1 MSDSQPSSSTPASSA
16 TATDPTIGRLVADAS
31 RDLSALVRSEIQLAK
46 TELKVSVTSGGL
58 AAVFVAVAAFLGL
71 LLIIMLSITFAF
83 FLTMTGLHP
92 AWAFL
97 IVSGLYLLAI
107 AGLLFGA
114 YLKVRKVKAPEQT
127 IATAKA
133 IPQAFKSAG

>member
-1 MSDSQPSSSTPASSA
+1 MSDSRPNSTPNAS
-16 TATDPTIGRLVADAS
+16 TDPTIGKLVADAS

-58 AAVFVAVAAFLGL
+58 ATVFVLIAAFLGL
-71 LLIIMLSITFAF
+71 LLIIMLSITLAY

-97 IVSGLYLLAI
+97 IVSGLYIVTIVALCV
-107 AGLLFGA
+107 GA
-114 YLKVRKVKAPEQT
+114 YLKFKKIRVPEQT

-133 IPQAFKSAG
+133 IPQAFKS

>member
-1 MSDSQPSSSTPASSA
+1 MSDSQPSSTPANPA

-58 AAVFVAVAAFLGL
+58 GTVFLLAAAFLGH
-71 LLIIMLSITFAF
+71 LLIILLSITVAF
-83 FLTMTGLHP
+83 FLTMTGMHP

-97 IVSGLYLLAI
+97 IVSGLYLLTI
-107 AGLLFGA
+107 VLLCLAA
-114 YLKVRKVKAPEQT
+114 YLKFRKIKAPEQT

-133 IPQAFKSAG
+133 IPQAFKSN